1 MKSESLHLVEII
13 KGNNILICN
22 EKRFNKRFNILVKM
36 IKYYI
41 DNEPEKEITM
51 QKLFFD
57 RK

>member
-51 QKLFFD
+51 EKLFFD
-57 RK
+57 RN

>member
-1 MKSESLHLVEII
+1 
-13 KGNNILICN
+13 
-22 EKRFNKRFNILVKM
+22 M

-51 QKLFFD
+51 EKLFFD

>member
-22 EKRFNKRFNILVKM
+22 EKKFNKRFNILVKM

-51 QKLFFD
+51 EKLFFD

>member
-57 RK
+57 RN

>member
-22 EKRFNKRFNILVKM
+22 EKKFNKRFNILVKM

-41 DNEPEKEITM
+41 DNEPTKEITM
-51 QKLFFD
+51 EKLFFD
-57 RK
+57 RN

>member
-22 EKRFNKRFNILVKM
+22 EKKFNKRFNILVKM

-51 QKLFFD
+51 EKLFFD
-57 RK
+57 RN